1 MPLGIV
7 HFRNKFNHNCLV
19 SVVFAQNI
27 SIQPVE
33 MVHVVLMLLKHR

>member
-7 HFRNKFNHNCLV
+7 HFRNKFNHKCLV

-27 SIQPVE
+27 LIQPVE